1 MPPVVAHGISGDVT
15 TGTTAS
21 GVPQGVPV
29 SNNSGAAQPGVP
41 PSVPGSMAVGPISS
55 GVLPVPATA
64 PLGATP
70 SSIPGGT
77 ASAASVLGPINLETA
92 YVTNEIPFD
101 NEGQFLRPNGER
113 ELNDSD
119 SGFDTDETAEDKIM
133 RDVGNDNELKLG
145 QRREKKFLKCIAKC
159 DDPENLVLKLRALL
173 REGERMSLQQLQ
185 EILMPSRWAL
195 EYQAQAH
202 SAQKSTRSP
211 FFEGKR

>member
-41 PSVPGSMAVGPISS
+41 PSVSGGMAAGVPPSGVPPGVPASNNPGAAQPGVPPSVPDSMAVGPISS

-145 QRREKKFLKCIAKC
+145 QRREKKFLKC
-159 DDPENLVLKLRALL
+159 L
-173 REGERMSLQQLQ
+173 
-185 EILMPSRWAL
+185 
-195 EYQAQAH
+195 
-202 SAQKSTRSP
+202 
-211 FFEGKR
+211 